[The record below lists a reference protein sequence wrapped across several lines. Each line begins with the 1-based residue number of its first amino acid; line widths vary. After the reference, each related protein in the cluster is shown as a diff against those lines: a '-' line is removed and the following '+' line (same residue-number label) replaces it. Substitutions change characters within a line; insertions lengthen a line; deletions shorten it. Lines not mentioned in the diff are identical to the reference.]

1 MYVAPRFQEQKMSN
15 PAVFPDLAI
24 IFPRALLDVVSIAI
38 LLFLFYRNH
47 RRSDLVAVYLACNVG
62 LFSVLTVL
70 SFSPLSSSIGFALF
84 GVLSIIRLRSVQF
97 ETIEI
102 AYFFISLA
110 LALTSAIDLTST
122 ALPTLLNVLM
132 LVAMLLVDLQKFRN
146 GSFHT
151 ELIVDQVITD
161 VKSLAIYL
169 EQTRQL
175 DVVKCEIRSINYLQE
190 TTLASVVLR
199 TKGFQ

>member
-1 MYVAPRFQEQKMSN
+1 MNNQA
-15 PAVFPDLAI
+15 AVLDFAAI
-24 IFPRALLDVVSIAI
+24 IPRMLIDIISIGI
-38 LLFLFYRNH
+38 LVLGLFYRNH
-47 RRSDLVAVYLACNVG
+47 KRTDLVAVYLACNVG

-122 ALPTLLNVLM
+122 ALPSLLNVLM
-132 LVAMLLVDLQKFRN
+132 LAAMFLVDLPQCRN
-146 GSFHT
+146 RSVHT

-161 VKSLAIYL
+161 VSSLARYL
-169 EQTRQL
+169 EQTRHL

-199 TKGFQ
+199 TKGSK

>member
-1 MYVAPRFQEQKMSN
+1 MTNQA
-15 PAVFPDLAI
+15 ALPDLAVI
-24 IFPRALLDVVSIAI
+24 LPRALLDVAAIAI
-38 LLFLFYRNH
+38 LLFMFFRNH
-47 RRSDLVAVYLACNVG
+47 RRSDLVAVYLACNIG

-70 SFSPLSSSIGFALF
+70 SFSPLSTSIGFALF

-132 LVAMLLVDLQKFRN
+132 LLAMFLVDLQTFRN

-161 VKSLAIYL
+161 VSSLTRYL

-190 TTLASVVLR
+190 TTFASVVLR
-199 TKGFQ
+199 TTRSK

>member
-1 MYVAPRFQEQKMSN
+1 MNTQA
-15 PAVFPDLAI
+15 AVLDFAAI
-24 IFPRALLDVVSIAI
+24 IPRMLIDIISIAI
-38 LLFLFYRNH
+38 LVLGLFYRNH
-47 RRSDLVAVYLACNVG
+47 KRPDLVAVYLACNVG

-122 ALPTLLNVLM
+122 ALPSLLNVLM
-132 LVAMLLVDLQKFRN
+132 LAAMFLVDLPQFRN
-146 GSFHT
+146 RSVHT
-151 ELIVDQVITD
+151 ELIVDQVITNAD
-161 VKSLAIYL
+161 TLANYL

-175 DVVKCEIRSINYLQE
+175 DVVKCEIRSIDYLQE

-199 TKGFQ
+199 TKRS

>member
-1 MYVAPRFQEQKMSN
+1 MNNQA
-15 PAVFPDLAI
+15 AVLDFAAI
-24 IFPRALLDVVSIAI
+24 IPRMLIDIISIGI
-38 LLFLFYRNH
+38 LVLGLFYRNH
-47 RRSDLVAVYLACNVG
+47 KRTDLVAVYLACNVG

-122 ALPTLLNVLM
+122 ALPSLLNVLM
-132 LVAMLLVDLQKFRN
+132 LAAMFLVDLPQFRKR
-146 GSFHT
+146 SVHT

-169 EQTRQL
+169 EQTRHL
-175 DVVKCEIRSINYLQE
+175 DLVKCEIRSINYLQE

-199 TKGFQ
+199 TKGSK

>member
-1 MYVAPRFQEQKMSN
+1 MTDPT
-15 PAVFPDLAI
+15 AVPDLTVI
-24 IFPRALLDVVSIAI
+24 IPRALIDLASIAI
-38 LLFLFYRNH
+38 LMLPLFYRNH
-47 RRSDLVAVYLACNVG
+47 KRADLVAVYLACNIG

-102 AYFFISLA
+102 AYFFIALA

-122 ALPTLLNVLM
+122 KLPMALNALM
-132 LVAMLLVDLQKFRN
+132 IAVMALVDLKAFR
-146 GSFHT
+146 GRGIHA
-151 ELIVDQVITD
+151 EMIVDLVITNAD
-161 VKSLAIYL
+161 DLKAYL
-169 EQTRQL
+169 EQTRHL
-175 DVVKCEIRSINYLQE
+175 NVVKCEIRTINYLQE

-199 TKGFQ
+199 PTDS

>member
-1 MYVAPRFQEQKMSN
+1 LIDPTA
-15 PAVFPDLAI
+15 APDLTVI
-24 IFPRALLDVVSIAI
+24 LPRALIDIASLAI
-38 LLFLFYRNH
+38 LLLPLFYRHH
-47 RRSDLVAVYLACNVG
+47 RRADLVAVYVSCNIG

-102 AYFFISLA
+102 AYFFIALA
-110 LALTSAIDLTST
+110 LALTSAIDLTSIKLPM
-122 ALPTLLNVLM
+122 ALNTLM
-132 LVAMLLVDLQKFRN
+132 IVAMALVDLKAFRSR
-146 GSFHT
+146 GIHA
-151 ELIVDQVITD
+151 EMIVDLIITNAD
-161 VKSLAIYL
+161 DLKKYL
-169 EQTRQL
+169 EQTRHL

-199 TKGFQ
+199 SSDS

>member
-1 MYVAPRFQEQKMSN
+1 MNN
-15 PAVFPDLAI
+15 PAALPDLAI

-47 RRSDLVAVYLACNVG
+47 RRNDLVAVYLACNVG

-122 ALPTLLNVLM
+122 ALPSLLNVLM
-132 LVAMLLVDLQKFRN
+132 LAAMFLVDLPQFRN
-146 GSFHT
+146 RSVHT
-151 ELIVDQVITD
+151 ELIVDQVITNAET
-161 VKSLAIYL
+161 LASYL

-199 TKGFQ
+199 TKRS

>member
-1 MYVAPRFQEQKMSN
+1 MNNQA
-15 PAVFPDLAI
+15 AVLDFAAI
-24 IFPRALLDVVSIAI
+24 IPRMLIDIISIGI
-38 LLFLFYRNH
+38 LVLGLFYRNH
-47 RRSDLVAVYLACNVG
+47 KRTDLVAVYLACNVG

-122 ALPTLLNVLM
+122 ALPSLLNVLM
-132 LVAMLLVDLQKFRN
+132 LAAMFLVDLPQFRKR
-146 GSFHT
+146 SVHT

-161 VKSLAIYL
+161 VKSLATYL
-169 EQTRQL
+169 QQTRHL

-199 TKGFQ
+199 TKGSK

>member
-1 MYVAPRFQEQKMSN
+1 MTNQA
-15 PAVFPDLAI
+15 ALPDLAVI
-24 IFPRALLDVVSIAI
+24 LPRALLDVAAIAI
-38 LLFLFYRNH
+38 LLFMFFRNH
-47 RRSDLVAVYLACNVG
+47 RRSDLVAVYLACNIG

-132 LVAMLLVDLQKFRN
+132 LLAMFLVDLQTFRN
-146 GSFHT
+146 GSFHA

-161 VKSLAIYL
+161 VSSLARYL

-199 TKGFQ
+199 TTRSK